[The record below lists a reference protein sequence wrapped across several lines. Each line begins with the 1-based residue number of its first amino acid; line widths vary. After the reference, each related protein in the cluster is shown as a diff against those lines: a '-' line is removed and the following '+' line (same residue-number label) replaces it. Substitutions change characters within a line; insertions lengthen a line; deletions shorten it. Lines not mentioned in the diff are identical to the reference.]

1 MQQSLRSLEG
11 KDNLKKML
19 NMYKSSDMEYIE
31 RIIRH
36 LNCFKIKH
44 SRQLE
49 KQTFLNHI
57 MMFIRNVFI

>member
-19 NMYKSSDMEYIE
+19 NMYKSGDMEYIE

-36 LNCFKIKH
+36 SNCFK
-44 SRQLE
+44 SRN
-49 KQTFLNHI
+49 FNAILNE
-57 MMFIRNVFI
+57 

>member
-36 LNCFKIKH
+36 SNCFK
-44 SRQLE
+44 SRN
-49 KQTFLNHI
+49 FNAILNEWK
-57 MMFIRNVFI
+57 